1 MIGNRENGGPNAQ
14 PEALP
19 EEIVLAVRELAGA
32 LTALGNFV
40 AAATLLFND
49 GKTSSDKLR
58 EALAGASS
66 QHERAGAAHHVFKIL
81 ISGAAEQTK

>member
-1 MIGNRENGGPNAQ
+1 
-14 PEALP
+14 
-19 EEIVLAVRELAGA
+19 VLAVRELAGA

-49 GKTSSDKLR
+49 GKASSDKLR

-66 QHERAGAAHHVFKIL
+66 QHERAGAARRTTCSKF
-81 ISGAAEQTK
+81 